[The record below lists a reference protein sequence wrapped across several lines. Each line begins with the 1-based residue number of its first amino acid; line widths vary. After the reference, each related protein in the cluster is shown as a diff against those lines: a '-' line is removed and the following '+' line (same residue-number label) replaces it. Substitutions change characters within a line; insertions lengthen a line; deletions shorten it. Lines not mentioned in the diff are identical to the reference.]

1 MAANILSRSVAL
13 AFLGPA
19 FAAIT
24 LSAFGPE
31 MFDEMNIK
39 REIVSHGGSIFSAIL
54 SGGIV
59 SDTYQISTLLYFTL
73 YVRVLIVAYLLKAW
87 IWYPNIE
94 AVFIL
99 PFLFASSAI
108 FFSRFI
114 PRGDPLMGRGL

>member
-1 MAANILSRSVAL
+1 MCVQFLRCNLYSIHLLVANIISRSVAL

-39 REIVSHGGSIFSAIL
+39 REIVSHWGSIFSALL
-54 SGGIV
+54 SGGI
-59 SDTYQISTLLYFTL
+59 
-73 YVRVLIVAYLLKAW
+73 AW